1 MCDCKRN
8 VWNFKRL
15 SEQQLPLMGERKN
28 NFKQVNLSRSG
39 YVGQWLYNPPEMGF
53 KCKYSFITSH
63 GDGLMRLFLSPDVSR
78 SCRVSPTPSTFPQ
91 KAWEHDFP
99 SETTK
104 DLNSRIAQSC
114 AHEGAKEWASLDQR
128 QVGQCWFWGS
138 LCALCIRFFVSQIWL
153 WLVWLKRLIHRLKTY
168 WITASSLS
176 KH

>member
-1 MCDCKRN
+1 MCETLNGCQSNNYHWWVK
-8 VWNFKRL
+8 
-15 SEQQLPLMGERKN
+15 ER
-28 NFKQVNLSRSG
+28 
-39 YVGQWLYNPPEMGF
+39 
-53 KCKYSFITSH
+53 ITSNKLTCP
-63 GDGLMRLFLSPDVSR
+63 GLDTLVSGSITHQKWASSVNTPLLPAMVMASR
-78 SCRVSPTPSTFPQ
+78 ACFCLLMCPGAAVCPTPSTFPQ

-114 AHEGAKEWASLDQR
+114 VHEGAKEWASLDQR

-153 WLVWLKRLIHRLKTY
+153 WLVWLGRLIHRLKTY